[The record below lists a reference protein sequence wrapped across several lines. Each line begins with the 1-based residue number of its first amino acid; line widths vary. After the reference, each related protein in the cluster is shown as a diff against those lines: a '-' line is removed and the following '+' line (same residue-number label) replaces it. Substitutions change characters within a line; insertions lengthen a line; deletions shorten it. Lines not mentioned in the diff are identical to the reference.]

1 MRHDGIFFRPE
12 AVNLL
17 DQGKYVEGLNAVDWN
32 ADRVQGL
39 EETLRK
45 SSQLGFCNATKA
57 AAHVSHYKV
66 GGISTIIYTLSLL
79 QYIYSNILKV

>member
-1 MRHDGIFFRPE
+1 MRHDGISFRPE

-17 DQGKYVEGLNAVDWN
+17 AQGQYVEGLNAVDWN

-45 SSQLGFCNATKA
+45 SSQLGVCNATKA
-57 AAHVSHYKV
+57 AAHVSH
-66 GGISTIIYTLSLL
+66 
-79 QYIYSNILKV
+79 LKQVY